1 MRILFLGGTSFLG
14 RHIAEAALAAGH
26 SIVLF
31 NRGKT
36 NASLFPGERH
46 VLGDRKK
53 DAALLAGIEADAVID
68 TSGFTPDVVAA
79 SANAVAAHARK
90 YVFISSISVY
100 APSSTPIDET
110 SPTQRLPEGASTT
123 EMTPE
128 SYGPLKVLCEEK
140 LVEILGPQRVLSVR
154 AGLMVGPYDYTGR
167 FTYWPVRIARGGEVL
182 APVGR
187 EMPVQFID
195 ARDVAAWILKV
206 LAGDLHGTVTVT
218 GTPGALDFGDVLDA
232 SRTLAASD
240 AHFTFVPANFLEA
253 QGVGAWIELPLWLP
267 DSPDE
272 QGLMSVS
279 NERARATGLRLR
291 PLVETVADTLAEYR
305 ARPDGTLRAGLAPEK
320 EAAVLAAWHAR

>member
-53 DAALLAGIEADAVID
+53 DAALLAGVEADAVID
-68 TSGFTPDVVAA
+68 TSGYAPDVVAA
-79 SANAVAAHARK
+79 SANAVAANVRK

-100 APSSTPIDET
+100 APSATPIDES
-110 SPTQRLPEGASTT
+110 SPTQKLPEGASTT
-123 EMTPE
+123 EVTPE
-128 SYGPLKVLCEEK
+128 SYGPLKVLCEET
-140 LVEILGPQRVLSVR
+140 LAEILGPQRVLSVR

-167 FTYWPVRIARGGEVL
+167 FTYWPMRVARGGETL

-195 ARDVAAWILKV
+195 ARDVAAWILRA
-206 LAGDLHGTVTVT
+206 LADDQHGTFSVT

-232 SRTLAASD
+232 STHSRG
-240 AHFTFVPANFLEA
+240 E
-253 QGVGAWIELPLWLP
+253 
-267 DSPDE
+267 
-272 QGLMSVS
+272 
-279 NERARATGLRLR
+279 
-291 PLVETVADTLAEYR
+291 
-305 ARPDGTLRAGLAPEK
+305 
-320 EAAVLAAWHAR
+320 